1 MQETQPSL
9 LVQYQVFAEQ
19 RRHFGRLFWLSI
31 AFVLAMLL
39 GVAAA
44 FHDLPAPLPAWLVL
58 GGGIALVQTG
68 YIAHRLRGR
77 EDDYEGLMRT
87 LEEKLQA
94 AGAACLLGPVSKG
107 GGARSMVTLS
117 LAAAGVVAIAAGAW
131 LLYRG

>member
-1 MQETQPSL
+1 VQETQAGL

-44 FHDLPAPLPAWLVL
+44 FHDLSTPAPAWLVL

-77 EDDYEGLMRT
+77 EDAYEGLMRK

-94 AGAACLLGPVSKG
+94 AGAACLVAPVSKR

-117 LAAAGVVAIAAGAW
+117 LAVAGLVATAAGVW
-131 LLYRG
+131 LLHRG